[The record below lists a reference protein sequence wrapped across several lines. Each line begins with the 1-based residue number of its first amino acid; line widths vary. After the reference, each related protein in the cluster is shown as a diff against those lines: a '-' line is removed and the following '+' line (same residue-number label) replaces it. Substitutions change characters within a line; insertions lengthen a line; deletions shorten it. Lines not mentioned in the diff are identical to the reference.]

1 MLQHADAINVQQR
14 FRKFKE
20 KVPPQVSTAKA
31 MPTVL
36 YELSGAD
43 PRIYGSAVCLGSA
56 FDDHVLLFQK
66 VKIFK
71 ALLLFSA
78 GRRAAAVRAW
88 LCVFLY
94 ERRGRSGPLQ
104 LKWFYWG
111 QALGGHLNIV
121 VWLFCAA
128 ELGACESFRM
138 GRQLSG
144 VVADQIWAFL
154 KLFKEAQLDCSKWC
168 KRPPWGSLLKL
179 ICKNK

>member
-1 MLQHADAINVQQR
+1 MLQQADALNVQQR
-14 FRKFKE
+14 FRKFEE
-20 KVPPQVSTAKA
+20 KVPRQVSTAKA
-31 MPTVL
+31 MPTVS

-43 PRIYGSAVCLGSA
+43 PWLCGSAVCLGSA

-94 ERRGRSGPLQ
+94 ERRGRSGLLQ

-121 VWLFCAA
+121 VWLFCAV
-128 ELGACESFRM
+128 ERGACESFRM
-138 GRQLSG
+138 VRQLSG
-144 VVADQIWAFL
+144 VIGDQTEIWAFL
-154 KLFKEAQLDCSKWC
+154 KLFKEAQSDCSKWC
-168 KRPPWGSLLKL
+168 KRPP
-179 ICKNK
+179 